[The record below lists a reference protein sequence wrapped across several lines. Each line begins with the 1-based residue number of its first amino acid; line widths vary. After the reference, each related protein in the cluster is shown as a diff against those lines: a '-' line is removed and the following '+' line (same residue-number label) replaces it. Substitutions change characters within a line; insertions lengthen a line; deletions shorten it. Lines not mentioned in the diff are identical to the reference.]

1 MTAVSPSIRRLSF
14 GAKMQTLIL
23 SYLAGALT
31 TLNPCVLPMIPFVL
45 ATALREGRWGPLALM
60 AGMSVT
66 FTVLGTLVA
75 AAGPAIG
82 LSTDAV
88 RHAGAIVMIVI
99 GLAILLPQGQTAFAA
114 GLGPLADRASGVL
127 DRLALS
133 GNRGQFVTGLLL
145 GAIWSPCA
153 GPSLFAAI
161 GLAAQTGTV
170 LQAAVAMAF
179 FSFGAASVML
189 ALAYGTREALGR
201 RKAALMAFAAS
212 GRGKAIFALIFI
224 AMGVMVLSGLEKT
237 IEAAIV
243 RAMPDWLIDVT
254 TRF

>member
-1 MTAVSPSIRRLSF
+1 
-14 GAKMQTLIL
+14 MQTNFLA
-23 SYLAGALT
+23 YLAGALT

-45 ATALREGRWGPLALM
+45 ATALREGKGGPLALM

-66 FTVLGTLVA
+66 FTLLGTLIA

-82 LSTDAV
+82 LSTENI
-88 RHAGAIVMIVI
+88 RSAGAMVMIVI
-99 GLAILLPQGQTAFAA
+99 GLAMLIPQGRAVFVT
-114 GLGPLADRASGVL
+114 GLGPLADRASGTL
-127 DRLALS
+127 DRLSLR
-133 GNRGQFVTGLLL
+133 GNAGQFVTGLLL
-145 GAIWSPCA
+145 GAVWSPCA

-170 LQAAVAMAF
+170 LQAALAMAF

-201 RKAALMAFAAS
+201 RKAALMAFSAS
-212 GRGKAIFALIFI
+212 GGGKMAFAAIFI
-224 AMGVMVLSGLEKT
+224 AMGAMILLGIDKR
-237 IEAAIV
+237 IEAGIV
-243 RAMPDWLIDVT
+243 NAMPEWLVDFT